1 MFVLLIAF
9 VLGGEIE
16 IEKCREKCHSKG
28 ICYVVN
34 GDDDYNSKWC
44 EKCHLLCELKDDKR
58 FDFLNEDVKNESHKE
73 PLALNTDCQIYKIR
87 IEDLQAK
94 NTHLNEYVKNI
105 TLYFF
110 IIYVITILISF
121 VFMIA
126 VLILLM
132 KRVLNHF

>member
-1 MFVLLIAF
+1 MFVILIAF
-9 VLGGEIE
+9 VLGG
-16 IEKCREKCHSKG
+16 
-28 ICYVVN
+28 Y
-34 GDDDYNSKWC
+34 
-44 EKCHLLCELKDDKR
+44 
-58 FDFLNEDVKNESHKE
+58 NESHKE
-73 PLALNTDCQIYKIR
+73 PVALNTECQIYKIR

>member
-16 IEKCREKCHSKG
+16 IQNCNQKCSSNG
-28 ICYVVN
+28 ICHVKN
-34 GDDDYNSKWC
+34 ENDKRC
-44 EKCHLLCELKDDKR
+44 EKCHLLCDLKYDKT